1 VFISQPG
8 LALLRRLQEEGP
20 MSLGQLAKV
29 THMDPAAAG
38 RQVRQ
43 LEEDRLVTRTTS
55 PADARVTLVRVTPK
69 GADVRRRVGTVA
81 GRHMEDV
88 LGAWSA
94 ADRTKLAQLLARLVH
109 DLRGVAYRSDTKEA
123 AG

>member
-1 VFISQPG
+1 MRRKQHGIRSTAACPVDQRFARRILAGPPGNQVDDAAEGAGAIERGRHALDHLDLSQVRG
-8 LALLRRLQEEGP
+8 RNLQETE
-20 MSLGQLAKV
+20 
-29 THMDPAAAG
+29 T
-38 RQVRQ
+38 
-43 LEEDRLVTRTTS
+43 
-55 PADARVTLVRVTPK
+55 ADI
-69 GADVRRRVGTVA
+69 GA
-81 GRHMEDV
+81 DV